1 MQVATIEETVN
12 SMVDEAGGQL
22 KAIQEFLFTIMAD
35 VRMPLIDGIKFSR
48 RQKKQLLKILEP
60 GDIIAT
66 GTSSGVGVVLG
77 KYLVPNDVVRI
88 ELENVGTLENKVV
101 LEP

>member
-35 VRMPLIDGIKFSR
+35 VRMPLIDGIKFSSCPSASI
-48 RQKKQLLKILEP
+48 QYPIDAKSDKNIQLDTDGFLTDFEEYH
-60 GDIIAT
+60 
-66 GTSSGVGVVLG
+66 SGF
-77 KYLVPNDVVRI
+77 
-88 ELENVGTLENKVV
+88 
-101 LEP
+101 